1 MHADS
6 VNVRDDADTHLLV
19 IAGADYREQQ
29 LDYQRMEE
37 AYWTAVSCDIARC
50 IVHIAG
56 VLDIFSR
63 R

>member
-1 MHADS
+1 
-6 VNVRDDADTHLLV
+6 
-19 IAGADYREQQ
+19 

-37 AYWTAVSCDIARC
+37 AYGIAVPCDIARC

-56 VLDIFSR
+56 VLDIFFR